1 MNLQQLYRY
10 LSLDALHVTWT
21 DVAEIIILSF
31 IIYQIL
37 IWIKTTRAW
46 SLLKGFSVIMALLA
60 VAAIFHMNTI
70 LWIAKNFFSL
80 GIMAV
85 IVVFQPE
92 LRRALEQLGENNL
105 LTTIVPFDSSRKEE
119 LSISDRT
126 ISELVKASFE
136 MGKARTG
143 ALMVLEQSVSL
154 NEYERTG
161 IAIDSLVSSQLIL
174 NIFEKNTPLHD
185 GAVIIDENR
194 VVAATCY
201 LPLSDSSSLSKDLG
215 TRHRAGLGIS
225 EVSDCIVVIVSEE
238 TGSISI
244 AKEGKL
250 IRYAD
255 ASILKNEL
263 IKAQDKEEV
272 KPRRFLKGRGR
283 NEKDVNETK
292 DVSDK

>member
-1 MNLQQLYRY
+1 MERGNKVSTVLNYVSNFIEKY
-10 LSLDALHVTWT
+10 LTVPEIYASDIVEIVIMS
-21 DVAEIIILSF
+21 VA
-31 IIYQIL
+31 IYYVVL
-37 IWIKTTRAW
+37 WFRKSRAW
-46 SLLKGFSVIMALLA
+46 VLLKGIFVLVIFML
-60 VAAIFHMNTI
+60 VASLFHLTTL
-70 LWIAKNFFSL
+70 LWIFNKTLSA
-80 GIMAV
+80 GIIALV
-85 IVVFQPE
+85 IIFQPE
-92 LRRALEQLGENNL
+92 LRRALEELGRKNVIFKVLKFENGNNESN
-105 LTTIVPFDSSRKEE
+105 F
-119 LSISDRT
+119 SDR
-126 ISELVKASFE
+126 
-136 MGKARTG
+136 
-143 ALMVLEQSVSL
+143 SV
-154 NEYERTG
+154 EEITG
-161 IAIDSLVSSQLIL
+161 IKIDGRISSQLLI